1 MKAYGNHLHV
11 DDDYVS
17 LLVTYDSGVA
27 SIFQQ
32 SQGTEDDV
40 LGVIQYVG
48 MLKQIWQLDYSPMS
62 SPIMLFH
69 CQWVKNGMDKKENPI
84 YKWDETGFLI
94 VNFWLCYMN

>member
-1 MKAYGNHLHV
+1 MVLTYKKMKAYGNHFHV

-48 MLKQIWQLDYSPMS
+48 MLKQIW
-62 SPIMLFH
+62 
-69 CQWVKNGMDKKENPI
+69 
-84 YKWDETGFLI
+84 
-94 VNFWLCYMN
+94 